1 MFEDSLM
8 ESQNRLSSPNQRWI
22 TIVSLTLQCSLAA
35 TALVLP
41 LLHPEVLPFHIAA
54 PAINLPLKRA
64 PPPVPT
70 VDSSSKTASTSSTL
84 SSPMATGH
92 PAIDLTH
99 LRSIDSL
106 GQEAAPV
113 TSELGSMTGSDT
125 IPGSIGNSTTG
136 TGTRVTLAPAPATGA
151 IHISRG
157 VSAGLL
163 LAPIRPIYPPIAIST
178 RTEGVVIIDAIISK
192 SGRIES
198 AHATSG
204 PELLRNAALE
214 AIRNAR
220 YSPYLLNG
228 LPTEV
233 ETTITVNFKLAS

>member
-1 MFEDSLM
+1 
-8 ESQNRLSSPNQRWI
+8 
-22 TIVSLTLQCSLAA
+22 
-35 TALVLP
+35 
-41 LLHPEVLPFHIAA
+41 
-54 PAINLPLKRA
+54 
-64 PPPVPT
+64 
-70 VDSSSKTASTSSTL
+70 
-84 SSPMATGH
+84 MATGH

-99 LRSIDSL
+99 LRPIDSL

-113 TSELGSMTGSDT
+113 TSELGSMTGPET
-125 IPGSIGNSTTG
+125 IPGSIGTTTG
-136 TGTRVTLAPAPATGA
+136 GAGTKVTLAPAPAAGPV
-151 IHISRG
+151 HISRG

-163 LAPIRPIYPPIAIST
+163 LAPIRPVYPPIAIST
-178 RTEGVVIIDAIISK
+178 RTEGVVIVEAIISK

-228 LPTEV
+228 SPTEV
-233 ETTITVNFKLAS
+233 ETTITVNFKLAG